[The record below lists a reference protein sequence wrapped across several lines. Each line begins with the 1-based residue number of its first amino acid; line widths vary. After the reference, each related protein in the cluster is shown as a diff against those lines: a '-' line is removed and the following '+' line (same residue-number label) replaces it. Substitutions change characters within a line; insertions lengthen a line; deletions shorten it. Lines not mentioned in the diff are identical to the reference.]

1 MLSVI
6 SHCFIPWSFSFK
18 QPKHVAKPPAP
29 HSGLF
34 VHSWLR
40 TPGLPGPRGPP
51 ALLPNLLP
59 NTSPSPP
66 PLQPGWPHLDSWGDQ
81 TADASLVLL
90 QVTLACA
97 QEDLSKAETRSC
109 PSSSSPAPSVVKYN
123 PNFLRRSSKEPPA
136 LASPPSPS
144 VCSGP
149 AASLSAPQILRLI
162 PSSGR
167 CRCAFTRLGPDL
179 CTDAPAKGT
188 PPFRTTQQLSSTRSS
203 SCPRFSLLA

>member
-6 SHCFIPWSFSFK
+6 SHGFIAWSFSFK
-18 QPKHVAKPPAP
+18 QPKHVAKAPAP

-40 TPGLPGPRGPP
+40 TPGLPGPHRPP
-51 ALLPNLLP
+51 TLLPNLLP

-66 PLQPGWPHLDSWGDQ
+66 PLQPSWPHLDSCGDQ

-109 PSSSSPAPSVVKYN
+109 PSSSSPAPSVMKYN

-136 LASPPSPS
+136 LAISSLTFCLLWLRCFSFCSSNTPAHSQLRAVQ
-144 VCSGP
+144 VC
-149 AASLSAPQILRLI
+149 
-162 PSSGR
+162 
-167 CRCAFTRLGPDL
+167 FTRLGPDL
-179 CTDAPAKGT
+179 CTDAPVKAPLPSA
-188 PPFRTTQQLSSTRSS
+188 PPSN
-203 SCPRFSLLA
+203 SLPQGLVLVPDLAC